1 MSGCTRRR
9 SREQSNGTT
18 PTHTQAHTSS
28 RISRLDS
35 SEDCA
40 AIPRGTTRHPQPATR
55 NPQHS
60 TIILLQ
66 CYAHDDAPG
75 CFAPPTIS
83 VLTLPSFVVL
93 HRHSSSPG
101 RSAPRSCSRD
111 PWRTTSCYRTTSFY
125 STHPDQHERL
135 KTISI
140 LLATIIA
147 WRCIGEVH
155 DSSVLAGALSLST
168 TVVLRV
174 TGAEEKA

>member
-101 RSAPRSCSRD
+101 RSAPRPCSRD

-125 STHPDQHERL
+125 STHHPDQHEL
-135 KTISI
+135 EETISI
-140 LLATIIA
+140 LPPLH
-147 WRCIGEVH
+147 WRWWRTCTSV
-155 DSSVLAGALSLST
+155 VLAGALSLST